1 MPRKK
6 KGAPPAP
13 PRMQSGASIYVDGLG
28 SDSKARRK
36 SLVQIKPENAAEQ
49 AVYSQG
55 GAAALRRFREEAN

>member
-1 MPRKK
+1 
-6 KGAPPAP
+6 
-13 PRMQSGASIYVDGLG
+13 MQSGASIYVDGLG

-36 SLVQIKPENAAEQ
+36 SLVQAKPENAAEQ